1 MKELTDALNVWWN
14 DFLRRDGKFLINVSV
29 SVKPIKA
36 YKTYRLVLYFNRNRK
51 NTIVFDTEA
60 TGRITTDTE
69 EKNMNRYLYSKTVE
83 FLLNNAEILRKEDG
97 IQQISVNS

>member
-1 MKELTDALNVWWN
+1 MKELTDALNAWWN
-14 DFLRRDGKFLINVSV
+14 DLLGRDGKFLINVSV

-51 NTIVFDTEA
+51 NTIVFDTET
-60 TGRITTDTE
+60 TGRITTDAE
-69 EKNMNRYLYSKTVE
+69 EKNMNRYLYSKTIE
-83 FLLNNAEILRKEDG
+83 FLLNNAETLRKEDG

>member
-1 MKELTDALNVWWN
+1 MKELTDALNAWWN
-14 DFLRRDGKFLINVSV
+14 DLLRRDGKFLINVSV

-51 NTIVFDTEA
+51 NTIVFDTEV
-60 TGRITTDTE
+60 TGRITTDAE
-69 EKNMNRYLYSKTVE
+69 EKNMNRYLYSKTIE
-83 FLLNNAEILRKEDG
+83 FLLNNAETLRKEDG